1 MPKKII
7 EITRTMSEQEYA
19 PSKSMVKGLSVP
31 KNTPALNMAE

>member
-19 PSKSMVKGLSVP
+19 PSKSMAKGLSVP